1 MEALLLVAA
10 QLAFEMKTWDAEH
23 QDKLEACREGCRNV
37 CSIVGFRPTTECL
50 AKLWTIITI
59 AQVNTQGLDGLD
71 INPSS
76 MAVPRH
82 LPGWGAFS
90 QMNPYQRMAYR
101 QEMTLPNVKALA
113 LSFATKSFPCVAK
126 SSLLWPNDA
135 SSVEV

>member
-10 QLAFEMKTWDAEH
+10 QVAFEMKTWDAEH

-37 CSIVGFRPTTECL
+37 CSIVGFRPATECL

-59 AQVNTQGLDGLD
+59 AQVNMQGLDGLD

-82 LPGWGAFS
+82 PPGWGAFS

-101 QEMTLPNVKALA
+101 QEMTVMKETLPNVKALA
-113 LSFATKSFPCVAK
+113 PEFCDEVLSLCGE
-126 SSLLWPNDA
+126 
-135 SSVEV
+135 VESALAE